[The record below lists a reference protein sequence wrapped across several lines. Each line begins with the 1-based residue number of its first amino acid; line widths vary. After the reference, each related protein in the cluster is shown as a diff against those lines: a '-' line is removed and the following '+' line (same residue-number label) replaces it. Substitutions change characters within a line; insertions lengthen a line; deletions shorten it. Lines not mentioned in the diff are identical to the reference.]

1 MSSSSSIFFFFYIDW
16 GYLYINLYITGSVA
30 VGCYLLWIFGMS
42 KINKKKMRYAVVMFA
57 AALCVLLVDIY
68 IYIYIYIYS
77 LNGPI

>member
-1 MSSSSSIFFFFYIDW
+1 
-16 GYLYINLYITGSVA
+16 
-30 VGCYLLWIFGMS
+30 MS